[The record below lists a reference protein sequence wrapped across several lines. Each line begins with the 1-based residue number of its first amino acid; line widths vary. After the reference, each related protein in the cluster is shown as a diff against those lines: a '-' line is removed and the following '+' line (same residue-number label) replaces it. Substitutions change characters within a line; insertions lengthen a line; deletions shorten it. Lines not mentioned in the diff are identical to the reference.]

1 MVELTFLKKLM
12 LTKTNKKIIINNKK
26 YLKAKIK
33 SHNGKIITNF
43 HGEFTKGKLWIH
55 MLISNSNSDCF

>member
-1 MVELTFLKKLM
+1 MIELTYLKKLV
-12 LTKTNKKIIINNKK
+12 LIKNNKKIIINNKK

-43 HGEFTKGKLWIH
+43 HGKFTKGKL
-55 MLISNSNSDCF
+55 

>member
-12 LTKTNKKIIINNKK
+12 LTKTNEKIIINNKK

-43 HGEFTKGKLWIH
+43 HGKFTKGKL
-55 MLISNSNSDCF
+55 